1 MYIKDHPEVI
11 VIDPMESVRKLFDRT
26 TSYQIMKECE
36 ILEEGLFGSGQ
47 CNVTV
52 SLALEQNLK
61 MCQERCR

>member
-47 CNVTV
+47 SNV
-52 SLALEQNLK
+52 
-61 MCQERCR
+61 